1 MIDRRSH
8 EPYYVEVYRFRQP
21 LLWVIIVSFLVL
33 IGCIFIGQVLLGYRL
48 LLQPAAE
55 SKIILLT
62 IIGIAAAAI
71 ISIFRLTIVVTDDS
85 VLIKMFP
92 FYVRRIPVQEIK
104 HYFVMDEND
113 RIGAAQSTVYSM
125 VGNYGVKLE
134 LQNGRTVV
142 IGSDKAR
149 ELYHHIDKR
158 IKAHPVLH
166 KKTIEERGA
175 MT

>member
-1 MIDRRSH
+1 MIERRSH
-8 EPYYVEVYRFRQP
+8 KPYYMEVYRFRQP
-21 LLWVIIVSFLVL
+21 LLWAIIVSFLVL
-33 IGCIFIGQVLLGYRL
+33 IGCMFIGQVLLGYRL
-48 LLQPAAE
+48 LLQPAAD

-71 ISIFRLTIVVTDDS
+71 ISIFKLTIVVTDDS

-92 FYVRRIPVQEIK
+92 FYVRRIPAREIK

-113 RIGAAQSTVYSM
+113 RIGAARSTVYSM

-134 LQNGRTVV
+134 LQNGQTVV

-149 ELYHHIDKR
+149 ELYNHIDKL
-158 IKAHPVLH
+158 IKAHPVLN